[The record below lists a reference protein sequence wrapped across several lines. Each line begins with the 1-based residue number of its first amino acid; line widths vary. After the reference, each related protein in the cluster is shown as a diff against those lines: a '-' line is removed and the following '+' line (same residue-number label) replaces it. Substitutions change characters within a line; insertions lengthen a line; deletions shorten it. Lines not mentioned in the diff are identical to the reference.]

1 MSGTKSLVSLLGALL
16 GGRSLVN
23 SEIELKIKPRTC
35 TGGTQ
40 RKTSMKTNWEEFYQ
54 QAWDHQWALAKGC
67 VWNQVWDQIWIRPG
81 FQLQVRVRENLNEN

>member
-1 MSGTKSLVSLLGALL
+1 
-16 GGRSLVN
+16 
-23 SEIELKIKPRTC
+23 
-35 TGGTQ
+35 
-40 RKTSMKTNWEEFYQ
+40 MKTNWEEFYQ